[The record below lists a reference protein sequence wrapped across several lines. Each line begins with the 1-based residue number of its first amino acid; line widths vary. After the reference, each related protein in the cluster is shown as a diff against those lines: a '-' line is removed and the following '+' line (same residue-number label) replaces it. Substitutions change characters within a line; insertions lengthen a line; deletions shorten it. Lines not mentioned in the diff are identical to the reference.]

1 MWTKESVIVL
11 GVTEAIHLNVNRVVS
26 VPVICIMVVEARIG
40 SWVRPYIYLRVPTSC
55 ASVVGAFLL
64 NLRAAQVVEVFLVA
78 WILLGHLHLR
88 WQLDRWLI
96 CIVVFMLRLTSLWLQ
111 RLQRMNWMAR
121 QFRISISSRPNL
133 ITVEL
138 LRWQIPFTLDSIK
151 IAGTLPHL
159 IIIEKL
165 SLSVVSEILQKVL
178 PSVLVQNKLLLA
190 THQ

>member
-1 MWTKESVIVL
+1 
-11 GVTEAIHLNVNRVVS
+11 
-26 VPVICIMVVEARIG
+26 
-40 SWVRPYIYLRVPTSC
+40 
-55 ASVVGAFLL
+55 
-64 NLRAAQVVEVFLVA
+64 
-78 WILLGHLHLR
+78 
-88 WQLDRWLI
+88 
-96 CIVVFMLRLTSLWLQ
+96 
-111 RLQRMNWMAR
+111 MAR